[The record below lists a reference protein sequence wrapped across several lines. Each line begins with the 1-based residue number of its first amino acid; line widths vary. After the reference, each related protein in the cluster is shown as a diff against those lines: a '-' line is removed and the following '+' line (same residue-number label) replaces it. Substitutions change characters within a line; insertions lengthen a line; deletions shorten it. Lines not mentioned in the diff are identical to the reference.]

1 MPDLFGSLIAVG
13 VLTHIAVQVI
23 INVAVVTNT
32 IPSTGI
38 PLPFISYGGSSLMAL
53 LIEMGIA
60 LGVSDRIEYR
70 E

>member
-1 MPDLFGSLIAVG
+1 
-13 VLTHIAVQVI
+13 VI

-32 IPSTGI
+32 MPSTGI

-53 LIEMGIA
+53 LFEMGIA
-60 LGVSDRIEYR
+60 LGVSNQIEYR